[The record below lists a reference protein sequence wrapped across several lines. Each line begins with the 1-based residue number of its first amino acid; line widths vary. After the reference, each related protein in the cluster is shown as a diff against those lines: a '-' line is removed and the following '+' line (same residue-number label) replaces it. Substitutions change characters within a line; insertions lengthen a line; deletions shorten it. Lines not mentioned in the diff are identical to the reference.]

1 MKLKKDPGLPVS
13 SQSSA
18 ACRRT
23 KSILGAMLATV
34 CCFQAGAQT
43 HPAPTHPATVPQD
56 ELLSRLAM
64 AKAARESGDPGAVAS
79 ANSLVIAS
87 ALRELASVRAIEGA
101 FSQSTDLYKSS
112 LRFEQ
117 TTSAALSLATVE
129 AEGGQY
135 DSAIELATQIHQA
148 DPKQVQAD
156 RILSSALM
164 QKGKFVEAV
173 EPLSRVA
180 QADSSVETQY
190 ALANCLLQTKRP
202 EDRVRAQAIFKQI
215 ATAHGD
221 SGSLHVLIGRA
232 YRDAGDL
239 PDAVQEFQR
248 ALQIDPRTPH
258 AHYFL
263 GLAKLSLNEW
273 KPTPEADAEIRN
285 EAELYPKDY
294 LASYMTGFLAS
305 GERRYEDA
313 KPFLQAAAALDPTAP
328 EPFLYLGL
336 NAYAQGNN
344 AEAEPALRKAVEL
357 TGNDEARSNFQIRR
371 AYVDLGRILANSGR
385 KDESEVFLTKA
396 RELQNKTME
405 QSQQSIANMAGAG
418 SSAAGVVAL
427 APAATE
433 DASARR
439 DETAALDQSLKSSA
453 KLTQAQRAELQQR
466 EKQLRSVLS
475 LAYNDLGTSEAVQ
488 GHFPEAVGLYRK
500 AEDWDSSLPGLQTN
514 LGQSEFRAQ
523 DFDGAISP
531 LAQALLQDPG
541 SRGVRA
547 MLGIAY
553 FDLNRYTEAA
563 RTFAPLG
570 TDGMQDSQVGYAWAA
585 SLAHSN
591 DVPQATKVLL
601 AYAAQPQPPEVEL
614 LIGQLWTAL
623 GDYPRAIS
631 SFQHTLA
638 EHPSL
643 PKAHLGMGLAY
654 LRSEQWPEARR
665 EFQAELAIAPGD
677 PDATYHLGYVDLQ
690 QNKLDDA
697 LNRFRE
703 VVSTHP
709 GYANA
714 QYQLGKLELERGQV
728 PEAITHLQAAE
739 HASPRTDYIHYQLQA
754 AYRKASRT
762 EDAEKELAIYKQLKA
777 NAREQAADRVS
788 AH

>member
-1 MKLKKDPGLPVS
+1 MILSHHL
-13 SQSSA
+13 SSA
-18 ACRRT
+18 PAQRLPRT
-23 KSILGAMLATV
+23 GRCTRGVFGALILGLS
-34 CCFQAGAQT
+34 CSIAGAQARPQ
-43 HPAPTHPATVPQD
+43 PAHHDAVPQD
-56 ELLSRLAM
+56 ELLSRLTTAR
-64 AKAARESGDPGAVAS
+64 AARESRDPGAVAS

-87 ALRELASVRAIEGA
+87 ALRELAGIRSVEGA
-101 FSQSTDLYKSS
+101 FPQAIDLYKSS

-117 TTSAALSLATVE
+117 TTAAALSLATVE
-129 AEGGQY
+129 VENGQY
-135 DSAIELATQIHQA
+135 ESAIQLASQIHQA

-164 QKGKFVEAV
+164 QKGDFVAAV
-173 EPLSRVA
+173 NPLSRVA
-180 QADSSVETQY
+180 QASPSVENQY

-202 EDRVRAQAIFKQI
+202 DDRARAQSIFKEI
-215 ATAHGD
+215 ATEHGD

-248 ALQIDPRTPH
+248 ALEIDPRTPH

-273 KPTPEADAEIRN
+273 KPTPEADAEIKK
-285 EAELYPKDY
+285 EAELFPQDY
-294 LASYMTGFLAS
+294 LANYMTGFLAS

-313 KPFLQAAAALDPTAP
+313 KPFLQAAATLDPTAP
-328 EPFLYLGL
+328 EPPLYLGL

-344 AEAEPALRKAVEL
+344 AEAEPALRKAVAL
-357 TGNDEARSNFQIRR
+357 TGADEARSNFQIRR

-405 QSQQSIANMAGAG
+405 QSQQSIASMAGAG
-418 SSAAGVVAL
+418 SNAAGVVAL
-427 APAATE
+427 APAAADE
-433 DASARR
+433 ASARR
-439 DETAALDQSLKSSA
+439 DETAVLDQSFKSSA
-453 KLTQAQRAELQQR
+453 KLTEAQKAELQQR
-466 EKQLRSVLS
+466 ETQLRSVLG

-488 GHFPEAVGLYRK
+488 GHYPEAVGLYRK
-500 AEDWDSSLPGLQTN
+500 AEDWDASLPGLHRN

-523 DFDGAISP
+523 DYEGAISP
-531 LAQALLQDPG
+531 LTQALLQEPG
-541 SRGVRA
+541 SRAIRA

-553 FDLNRYTEAA
+553 FDLNRFVEAA
-563 RTFAPLG
+563 HTFAPLG
-570 TDGMQDSQVGYAWAA
+570 ADGMQDAQVGYAWAA
-585 SLAHSN
+585 SLTHTG
-591 DVPQATKVLL
+591 DLTQATKVLT
-601 AYAAQPQPPEVEL
+601 AYAAQSQPPDVEL
-614 LIGQLWTAL
+614 LVGQLWTAL

-631 SFQHTLA
+631 TFQHALA
-638 EHPSL
+638 EHPAL
-643 PKAHLGMGLAY
+643 PMAHLGMGLAY
-654 LRSEQWPEARR
+654 LRSEQWPDAGR
-665 EFQAELAIAPGD
+665 EFQAELAIAPGN
-677 PDATYHLGYVDLQ
+677 PDATYHLGYVYLQ
-690 QNKLDDA
+690 QNRVDDA
-697 LNRFRE
+697 LRLFRQ
-703 VVSTHP
+703 VVAAHP

-754 AYRKASRT
+754 AYRKASRP

-777 NAREQAADRVS
+777 SAREQAADRVS